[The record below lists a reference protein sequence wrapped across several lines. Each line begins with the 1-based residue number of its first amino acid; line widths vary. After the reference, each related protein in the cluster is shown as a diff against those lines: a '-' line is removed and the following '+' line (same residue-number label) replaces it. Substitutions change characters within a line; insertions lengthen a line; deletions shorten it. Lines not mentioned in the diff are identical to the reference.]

1 MTGQPQPQ
9 PEAGNGPGGDAV
21 CWAHLLCPECGAIP
35 DDRHA
40 ERCER
45 CGAELPVE
53 DH

>member
-1 MTGQPQPQ
+1 VTDRPLA
-9 PEAGNGPGGDAV
+9 PEDGPGGDPV

-35 DDRHA
+35 EDR
-40 ERCER
+40 EVGRCPR